1 MQSENQ
7 TMLTAMYSS
16 KKFRE
21 ATTKEEQCKV
31 PLQGWEEYDGRRKE
45 YQKYCRKSKSNNIV
59 LCPKKIIRR
68 EKDKKVQWINDYFKS
83 LGKRSK
89 KEKAKKKGKEKR
101 KKKEKDKLFKESQK
115 LTEERE
121 VLERQATG
129 LEAELKRA
137 KNSLKDLK
145 GEVSRLHAEFS

>member
-1 MQSENQ
+1 
-7 TMLTAMYSS
+7 MLTAMYSS

-31 PLQGWEEYDGRRKE
+31 PLNFWEEYHERRKE
-45 YQKYCRKSKSNNIV
+45 YNKYCPKSKSNNIV
-59 LCPKKIIRR
+59 FCPKKIIHR

-115 LTEERE
+115 LTEEKE

-129 LEAELKRA
+129 LEEELKRA

>member
-1 MQSENQ
+1 MQSKGF
-7 TMLTAMYSS
+7 AFYSL
-16 KKFRE
+16 KKHRE
-21 ATTKEEQCKV
+21 AMSKEEQCKA
-31 PLQGWEEYDGRRKE
+31 PIKPKSSAEIKQRMKE
-45 YQKYCRKSKSNNIV
+45 YRAYCPKSKSNNIV
-59 LCPKKIIRR
+59 FCPKKIIHR

-115 LTEERE
+115 LAEVKE

-129 LEAELKRA
+129 LEEELKRA